1 MRPKLKKFQF
11 SIPLT
16 KINKSDGLFSVQNA
30 GEMIVVAEARISGS
44 LADLPVDFADSGEV
58 KISILSVT
66 FQEVDILPV
75 LGLPDARPLLASINR
90 AAANNLSSILQ
101 SE

>member
-1 MRPKLKKFQF
+1 MRYKLRKFSF

-16 KINKSDGLFSVQNA
+16 KINKSDGLFSVQQA
-30 GEMIVVAEARISGS
+30 GELTVLAEARIAGS
-44 LADLPVDFADSGEV
+44 LADLPVDFAESGEV
-58 KISILSVT
+58 KISLLEVK

-75 LGLPDARPLLASINR
+75 LALPDARPLLLSINR